1 MRLSL
6 PLEEAG
12 GASSSCPTGCP
23 WGRRCRLGSSGVA
36 RHTWWVTNPDLHT
49 GLSGGRDGQARGE
62 RAWQV
67 SETHAENLWFRTKA
81 YQPGLKE
88 REPMEMAKRNG
99 KNACQSCPGG

>member
-1 MRLSL
+1 MPALPVPRGVPGVVGVGQGRLCV
-6 PLEEAG
+6 AG
-12 GASSSCPTGCP
+12 HTS
-23 WGRRCRLGSSGVA
+23 WVA
-36 RHTWWVTNPDLHT
+36 NPDLHT

-62 RAWQV
+62 RARQV

-88 REPMEMAKRNG
+88 REPMEMVKRNG